1 MQLGHAS
8 KSTIFIAFFRAIE
21 SARSK
26 RVRLFHDPYAISFL
40 SPVLKMW
47 AALSAFPFF
56 NWFVPAYINTFW
68 PGALTAVV
76 ARTRLID
83 VMTTKTIQEQGIN
96 QVIIMGAGF
105 DTRAHRLQLRERV
118 HFVEVDRPV
127 TQKYKQ
133 ALLSKL
139 QKNGYNHVDYVKM
152 DFRLQRPEDCITPL
166 MLGSQYKTL
175 FIWEGATN
183 NLTMETG
190 HKMFRYFQGFPA
202 GTRIIFNYV
211 DRHVLDNPAMFY
223 GAKRVA
229 KMLKRIREPWNVGLV
244 PAQVPELLATYNMA
258 LVFDEG
264 ATDYR
269 KRYFGT
275 SADKMKGYEFYRVAM
290 AVVK

>member
-1 MQLGHAS
+1 MRLGHAS

-21 SARSK
+21 SARAK
-26 RVRLFHDPYAISFL
+26 RVRLFYDPYAKAFL
-40 SPVLKMW
+40 TPVLKMW
-47 AALSAFPFF
+47 ATLSAFPFF
-56 NWFVPAYINTFW
+56 SWFVPAYINTFW
-68 PGALTAVV
+68 PGALTAVI

-118 HFVEVDRPV
+118 HFVEVDRQV
-127 TQKYKQ
+127 TQEYKQ
-133 ALLSKL
+133 DLLSKL
-139 QKNGYNHVDYVKM
+139 QQNYIPVDYVKM
-152 DFRLQRPEDCITPL
+152 DFRREQPEDCITHL

-183 NLTMETG
+183 NLTMDVG
-190 HKMFRYFQGFPA
+190 QKMFRYFQGFPT
-202 GTRIIFNYV
+202 GTRVIFNYV
-211 DRHVLDNPAMFY
+211 DRQVLDNPGMFY

-244 PAQVPELLATYNMA
+244 PAQVPALLASYNME

-264 ATDYR
+264 AKEYR
-269 KRYFGT
+269 KRYFGPR
-275 SADKMKGYEFYRVAM
+275 AEKMKGYEFYRVAM
-290 AVVK
+290 AVVR